1 MGQSGARYGV
11 PKGLGLYYSLN
22 IILTSWDIM
31 RLSEFLHYSD
41 PEEELPVVQTAWNGV
56 GVWIDI
62 ERERESIKEA
72 RRINRRFLDLL

>member
-1 MGQSGARYGV
+1 
-11 PKGLGLYYSLN
+11 
-22 IILTSWDIM
+22 M

-72 RRINRRFLDLL
+72 RRINRCFLDLL